1 MLLLLLL
8 LLVLQLQLQ
17 LSPLLLLLPLLLCIR
32 GASEPRADFHS
43 SKLPHPRTLNP
54 SCHQR
59 LADPETNCPHAN
71 CGKQKR
77 TNGTPSRRHQI
88 GPPMQQQQQQQ
99 QQVATVAATC
109 NMPLTQTDT
118 AKEKKKWDAK

>member
-1 MLLLLLL
+1 MCSLS
-8 LLVLQLQLQ
+8 LQ
-17 LSPLLLLLPLLLCIR
+17 CIR

-99 QQVATVAATC
+99 QVATVAATC

-118 AKEKKKWDAK
+118 AKEKKNGMRNKTKIVEGKRRKIPINK